1 MPSCVLLAAIWRWW
15 CGKVMVYLRQRY
27 SLRALPLRDVEPA
40 GLTLRPTREV
50 SVRSRR
56 QSVYQSNASTIGAEP
71 VSRASI
77 AAAISR
83 SQRSKFLA
91 DFFDVWQVG
100 TASTTSASV
109 VSPPRNS
116 FGMVTISGPAR
127 EFGEMADWRGLGFLP
142 FPGFST
148 TRPQTLYP
156 TLWHSK
162 R

>member
-1 MPSCVLLAAIWRWW
+1 
-15 CGKVMVYLRQRY
+15 MVYLRQRY
-27 SLRALPLRDVEPA
+27 SLRALHYVTSR
-40 GLTLRPTREV
+40 RPVSRFVRREKYQF
-50 SVRSRR
+50 RSRH

-116 FGMVTISGPAR
+116 FGMVTISQPVGFYIA
-127 EFGEMADWRGLGFLP
+127 ERGKGTGCPLAPHPPPPLP
-142 FPGFST
+142 QKTHEIFPRST
-148 TRPQTLYP
+148 
-156 TLWHSK
+156 
-162 R
+162 

>member
-27 SLRALPLRDVEPA
+27 SLRALPLRDVETA

-50 SVRSRR
+50 SVRARH

-116 FGMVTISGPAR
+116 FGMVTISQPVGFYIA
-127 EFGEMADWRGLGFLP
+127 ERGKGTGCPLAPHPHPPLP
-142 FPGFST
+142 KKTLEIFPDST
-148 TRPQTLYP
+148 
-156 TLWHSK
+156 
-162 R
+162 